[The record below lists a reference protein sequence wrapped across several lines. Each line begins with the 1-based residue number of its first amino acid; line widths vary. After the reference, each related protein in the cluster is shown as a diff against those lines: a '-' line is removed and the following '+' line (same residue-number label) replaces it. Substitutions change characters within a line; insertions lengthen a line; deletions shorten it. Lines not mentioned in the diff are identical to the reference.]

1 MSFKLSCPK
10 KIIKKAQKG
19 DKFAITH
26 IYQLYKQPVFNLAY
40 QMLRDEQRAADI
52 LQTVMVK
59 MMTGIDAVSDTKKLN
74 GWMKRVTYNTII
86 DVIRAN
92 SKLVDIDD
100 SEAFDYSAPESLSVI
115 QSEHWDVQRFLDL
128 LDERERL
135 VVWLSTVE
143 GYTHREIS
151 NTLDISEQN
160 SRVVFS
166 RAMKSL
172 KSLAS
177 DQRYSGHKVG
187 NNYEQ

>member
-1 MSFKLSCPK
+1 MSFNLNCSTSV
-10 KIIKKAQKG
+10 IKRAQKG
-19 DKFAITH
+19 DKFALTQ

-40 QMLRDEQRAADI
+40 QMLRDEQRANDI

-59 MMTGIDAVSDTKKLN
+59 MMTGINSVSEKKKFN
-74 GWMKRVTYNTII
+74 GWMKRVTYNTVI
-86 DVIRAN
+86 DVIRSH
-92 SKLVDIDD
+92 SKLVDLPDHD
-100 SEAFDYSAPESLSVI
+100 SFDYSASDSLSVI
-115 QSEHWDVQRFLDL
+115 NSEHWDLESFLSF

-143 GYTHREIS
+143 GYTHKEIADQL
-151 NTLDISEQN
+151 NISEQN

-177 DQRYSGHKVG
+177 DHRYSGHKVG
-187 NNYEQ
+187 KSYE

>member
-1 MSFKLSCPK
+1 
-10 KIIKKAQKG
+10 
-19 DKFAITH
+19 
-26 IYQLYKQPVFNLAY
+26 
-40 QMLRDEQRAADI
+40 MLRDEQRAADI

>member
-1 MSFKLSCPK
+1 MSFNLSCSK
-10 KIIKKAQKG
+10 KVIRRAQKG
-19 DKFAITH
+19 DKFALTQ

-40 QMLRDEQRAADI
+40 QMLRDEQRANDI

-59 MMTGIDAVSDTKKLN
+59 MMTGIGSVSDRQKLN
-74 GWMKRVTYNTII
+74 GWMKRVTYNTVI
-86 DVIRAN
+86 DVIRSN
-92 SKLVDIDD
+92 SKLVDIPDNE
-100 SEAFDYSAPESLSVI
+100 SFDYSAADSLSI
-115 QSEHWDVQRFLDL
+115 INSEHWDLERFLSF

-143 GYTHREIS
+143 GYTHKEIAEQL
-151 NTLDISEQN
+151 NISAQN

-177 DQRYSGHKVG
+177 DHRYSGHKRG
-187 NNYEQ
+187 KHYE